1 MKVMLRR
8 MAREEKHQAENT
20 SDFSICA
27 LEEAVTARH
36 TTFSW
41 SDLHRMGKPHTS
53 LGLLG
58 VGLLALALMGA
69 GEAVS

>member
-1 MKVMLRR
+1 MMLRR
-8 MAREEKHQAENT
+8 MTREEKHQAENT

-27 LEEAVTARH
+27 LGEVVTARH

-53 LGLLG
+53 LGLLRG
-58 VGLLALALMGA
+58 RAPGIGLNG
-69 GEAVS
+69 GGSGAVS